1 MIMKF
6 YFYPFIEL
14 ILKMV
19 FIFVFKIVLMCQK
32 SGFDILVCQ
41 LAYSLIAVD
50 WGRKTIIQHVHLCV
64 CVCVCLCV
72 CVCRSERL
80 QRKGGGGY
88 KGLSTNPLLPLKT
101 KLKVHSTK

>member
-1 MIMKF
+1 
-6 YFYPFIEL
+6 
-14 ILKMV
+14 MV

-41 LAYSLIAVD
+41 FAYSLIAVD
-50 WGRKTIIQHVHLCV
+50 WDRKTIIQHVHLCV
-64 CVCVCLCV
+64 CV

-88 KGLSTNPLLPLKT
+88 KGLSTNPLLPLRI
-101 KLKVHSTK
+101 KLKVPSTK

>member
-6 YFYPFIEL
+6 YFYSFIEL

-19 FIFVFKIVLMCQK
+19 FIFVFKVVLMCQK

-50 WGRKTIIQHVHLCV
+50 WDKKTIIQHVHLCV
-64 CVCVCLCV
+64 CV
-72 CVCRSERL
+72 
-80 QRKGGGGY
+80 GGGVVREATK
-88 KGLSTNPLLPLKT
+88 KGWWRI
-101 KLKVHSTK
+101 

>member
-6 YFYPFIEL
+6 YFYSFIEL

-19 FIFVFKIVLMCQK
+19 FIFVFKVVLMCQK

-50 WGRKTIIQHVHLCV
+50 WDKKTIIQHVHLCV
-64 CVCVCLCV
+64 CVWGGS
-72 CVCRSERL
+72 SERL